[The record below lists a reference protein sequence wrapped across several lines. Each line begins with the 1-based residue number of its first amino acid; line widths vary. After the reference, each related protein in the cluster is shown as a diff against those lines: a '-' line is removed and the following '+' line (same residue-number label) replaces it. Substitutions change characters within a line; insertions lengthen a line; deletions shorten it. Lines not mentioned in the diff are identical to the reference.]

1 MFVGIF
7 LLGEYVVFIKFFVDF
22 DVELVGKVV
31 LEFVKEV
38 LLFNLIV
45 VGVDVFFDEAVDDV
59 SVVSVFSGVVDL
71 IVVELVREVLVEIV
85 DLVLIVFEPILLIP
99 FLGAIEFC

>member
-7 LLGEYVVFIKFFVDF
+7 LFSEYVVFIKFFIDF
-22 DVELVGKVV
+22 DVEFVGKVV

-59 SVVSVFSGVVDL
+59 FVVSVFSGVVD
-71 IVVELVREVLVEIV
+71 
-85 DLVLIVFEPILLIP
+85 
-99 FLGAIEFC
+99 